1 VLDVPANISP
11 LERLEAALSDTTGVY
26 VNAGV
31 DAATYYAQ
39 LAEGIRRNMHQP
51 FPVSAVV
58 MPPGFS
64 GMNIGERISGQCVAH
79 SEGYWLVYQPLQDIF
94 YCFWG
99 TDQSNLGARGVSGGP
114 LYCWS
119 A

>member
-1 VLDVPANISP
+1 MPANISP
-11 LERLEAALSDTTGVY
+11 LEKLQAALSDTTGVY

-31 DAATYYAQ
+31 DAATYYAD
-39 LAEGIRRNMHQP
+39 LAADIRRKMHEP
-51 FPVSAVV
+51 FPVSALV

-64 GMNIGERISGQCVAH
+64 DANIGDRISGQCVAH
-79 SEGYWLVYQPLQDIF
+79 GEGYWLVYQPTQDTF

-99 TDQSNLGARGVSGGP
+99 TDLSNLGARGVSGGP

>member
-1 VLDVPANISP
+1 VPANISP
-11 LERLEAALSDTTGVY
+11 LEKLEAALSDTTGVY

-39 LAEGIRRNMHQP
+39 LESDIRRNMHEP
-51 FPVSAVV
+51 FPVNAVV
-58 MPPGFS
+58 MPPGFFDA
-64 GMNIGERISGQCVAH
+64 NIGDRISGQCVAH
-79 SEGYWLVYQPLQDIF
+79 SASGYWLVYQPVHDTF

-99 TDQSNLGARGVSGGP
+99 TDQSNLGAHGVSGGP

-119 A
+119 T

>member
-1 VLDVPANISP
+1 MPPNISP
-11 LERLEAALSDTTGVY
+11 LKKLEAALSDTTGVY

-39 LAEGIRRNMHQP
+39 LAADIRGNMHEP

-64 GMNIGERISGQCVAH
+64 DATIGDRISGQCVAH
-79 SEGYWLVYQPLQDIF
+79 SEGYWLVYQPVQDTF

>member
-1 VLDVPANISP
+1 VPANISP
-11 LERLEAALSDTTGVY
+11 LENLETRLSDHAGVY

-31 DAATYYAQ
+31 DAATYYAA
-39 LAEGIRRNMHQP
+39 LAADIRQNMHEP
-51 FPVSAVV
+51 FLVHATV
-58 MPPGFS
+58 MAPGFPDS
-64 GMNIGERISGQCVAH
+64 NIGDRLTGFCVAH
-79 SEGYWLVYQPLQDIF
+79 SKGGYWLVYQPGQDTF

-99 TDQSNLGARGVSGGP
+99 ADQSNLGARGVSGGP

>member
-1 VLDVPANISP
+1 MPAKISL
-11 LERLEAALSDTTGVY
+11 LEKLEAALSDTTGVY
-26 VNAGV
+26 VSAGV
-31 DAATYYAQ
+31 DPATYYAQ
-39 LAEGIRRNMHQP
+39 LAADIRGNTHDP

-64 GMNIGERISGQCVAH
+64 DADVGDRIFGQCVAH
-79 SEGYWLVYQPLQDIF
+79 GEGYWLVYQPEQETF

>member
-1 VLDVPANISP
+1 MPANIST

-31 DAATYYAQ
+31 DAATYYAE
-39 LAEGIRRNMHQP
+39 LAANIRGNMHEP

-64 GMNIGERISGQCVAH
+64 DASIGDRIFGQCVAH
-79 SEGYWLVYQPLQDIF
+79 SEGYWLIYEPVQDTF

-99 TDQSNLGARGVSGGP
+99 TDQSSLGARGVSGGP